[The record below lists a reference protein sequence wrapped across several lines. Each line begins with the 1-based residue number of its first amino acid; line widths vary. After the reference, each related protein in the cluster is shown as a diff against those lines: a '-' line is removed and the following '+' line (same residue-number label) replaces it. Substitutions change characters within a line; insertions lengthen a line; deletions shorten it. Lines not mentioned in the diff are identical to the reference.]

1 MNGKRVDILGEG
13 KDQEDVGDSI
23 EEKFKFFYH
32 SVFCKLHFFCLLQAS
47 QFDISPEMQKDIS
60 KLMTTISELE
70 RKNLDLS
77 LQLKK
82 QNEVTSSTPSE
93 KCSFCFCF
101 HLKLV
106 ELLNN
111 QLLLVN
117 DRCANLH
124 RKIVKEGSSQTA
136 YMDALKH
143 KCEDLERRLSEQKA
157 SVAVA
162 GLQIDSATTDEDYT
176 NVSGLQIE
184 QCCEVLASVEAQ
196 TNRICKQIEKIDNAQ
211 KDERRRS
218 LSKDSSATIIAELA
232 SVISELNNVHQ
243 LLEAHKVTVFF
254 FQSTRK
260 HLITRIP
267 PDPFREKL

>member
-1 MNGKRVDILGEG
+1 M
-13 KDQEDVGDSI
+13 
-23 EEKFKFFYH
+23 
-32 SVFCKLHFFCLLQAS
+32 HFFCLLQAS

-93 KCSFCFCF
+93 KCSFCFCL
-101 HLKLV
+101 HLKLVSSTFAALISQAELRIEREHKKIMENELMELKKMMLQSDNQKLISMATKV

-124 RKIVKEGSSQTA
+124 RKIVKEGSSHTA

-157 SVAVA
+157 SVAVT
-162 GLQIDSATTDEDYT
+162 GLQIDSATTDEVYCSD
-176 NVSGLQIE
+176 
-184 QCCEVLASVEAQ
+184 
-196 TNRICKQIEKIDNAQ
+196 
-211 KDERRRS
+211 
-218 LSKDSSATIIAELA
+218 
-232 SVISELNNVHQ
+232 
-243 LLEAHKVTVFF
+243 FF
-254 FQSTRK
+254 FYTVCSVHCNWQVMK
-260 HLITRIP
+260 Q
-267 PDPFREKL
+267 